1 MAIRDTTIKPY
12 IQDRD
17 ENVFIGIDYPFHKSS
32 GVEGWFKS
40 TSTTI
45 EAVKNNI
52 NLFWRRVANCK
63 WNKFLILLQNSK
75 NY

>member
-52 NLFWRRVANCK
+52 RWTNFEEAATISFTKQL
-63 WNKFLILLQNSK
+63 
-75 NY
+75 